1 MSSHQ
6 FTVQFIQFIVCCN
19 LSCCYS
25 NKHRHVIYVTALQLC
40 CFVEFCVLKSG
51 DDFSSL
57 HCLPSVRRRP
67 DAVDGL
73 NCTDLGK
80 ALSTVGL
87 FDPVDC
93 RGFVGFVACTI
104 FDGRGGSI
112 AFLYR
117 IPPFDSPRCRWESF
131 AFRKTTVSATVFESV
146 VRIEDSL
153 YVTMTYVCLGDFTHA
168 YACHPALHIHS
179 RMRLRRRLPNRG
191 RAWAGWGWGAICIP
205 PSPQKGL
212 FWPVNHHRLKRFV
225 CVLCSPPTA
234 YTMPTID

>member
-25 NKHRHVIYVTALQLC
+25 NKHRHVIYITALQLC

-80 ALSTVGL
+80 ALSSLGL

-93 RGFVGFVACTI
+93 RVFVGFVACTI
-104 FDGRGGSI
+104 FDGRG
-112 AFLYR
+112 
-117 IPPFDSPRCRWESF
+117 
-131 AFRKTTVSATVFESV
+131 
-146 VRIEDSL
+146 SL
-153 YVTMTYVCLGDFTHA
+153 YNSMLYTDLSLYPGMLKKQTLICPQL
-168 YACHPALHIHS
+168 
-179 RMRLRRRLPNRG
+179 NRQLFLNQLSESK
-191 RAWAGWGWGAICIP
+191 IP
-205 PSPQKGL
+205 
-212 FWPVNHHRLKRFV
+212 
-225 CVLCSPPTA
+225 
-234 YTMPTID
+234 YM